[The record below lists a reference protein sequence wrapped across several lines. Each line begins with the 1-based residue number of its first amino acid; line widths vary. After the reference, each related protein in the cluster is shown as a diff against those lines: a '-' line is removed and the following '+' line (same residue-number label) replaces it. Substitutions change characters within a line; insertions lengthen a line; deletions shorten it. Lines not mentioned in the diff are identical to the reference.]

1 MLNFR
6 IMDIEALRREFKHDE
21 LKEENLN
28 PDAIKQFEKWF
39 EQAVHADIL
48 DVNAMTLATAT
59 KDGHPSARI
68 VLLKGFDE
76 AGFTFFTNY
85 QSKKGQ
91 ELAENP
97 KAALLIYWKELDR
110 QVRIVGEVI
119 KTSAADSDTYFNSR
133 SMESRIS
140 AAISPQ
146 SQVVESRRWLEE
158 QWVQY
163 LKKIENEDFQ
173 RPLHWGGF
181 LLQPKSIEFW
191 QGRPN
196 RLHDRIRYT
205 RSNHDWLIERLAP

>member
-1 MLNFR
+1 
-6 IMDIEALRREFKHDE
+6 MDIEALRREFKHDE

-110 QVRIVGEVI
+110 QVRILGEVI

>member
-1 MLNFR
+1 LLNFR

>member
-1 MLNFR
+1 
-6 IMDIEALRREFKHDE
+6 MDIEALRREFKHDE

-110 QVRIVGEVI
+110 QVRIMGEVI

>member
-110 QVRIVGEVI
+110 QVRILGEVI

>member
-1 MLNFR
+1 M
-6 IMDIEALRREFKHDE
+6 MDIEALRREFKHDE

-28 PDAIKQFEKWF
+28 RDAIKQFEKWF

-110 QVRIVGEVI
+110 QVRILGEVI

>member
-1 MLNFR
+1 
-6 IMDIEALRREFKHDE
+6 MDIEALRREFKYDE

-110 QVRIVGEVI
+110 QVRILGEVI

-133 SMESRIS
+133 SIESRIS

>member
-1 MLNFR
+1 
-6 IMDIEALRREFKHDE
+6 MDIEALRREFKHDE

>member
-28 PDAIKQFEKWF
+28 RDAIKQFEKWF

-110 QVRIVGEVI
+110 QVRILGEVI

>member
-28 PDAIKQFEKWF
+28 RDAIKQFEKWF

>member
-76 AGFTFFTNY
+76 ACFTFFTNY

>member
-1 MLNFR
+1 
-6 IMDIEALRREFKHDE
+6 MDIEALRREFKHDE

-110 QVRIVGEVI
+110 QVRILGEVI

-133 SMESRIS
+133 SIESRIS